1 MSKRSKNRHKKR
13 KPGIYCGETMTEVST
28 LTDRRRTIGIA
39 VSAFGIGVLLAFL
52 VPRPILAVTEAA
64 VIICAGALFIK
75 N

>member
-1 MSKRSKNRHKKR
+1 
-13 KPGIYCGETMTEVST
+13 MTEVST